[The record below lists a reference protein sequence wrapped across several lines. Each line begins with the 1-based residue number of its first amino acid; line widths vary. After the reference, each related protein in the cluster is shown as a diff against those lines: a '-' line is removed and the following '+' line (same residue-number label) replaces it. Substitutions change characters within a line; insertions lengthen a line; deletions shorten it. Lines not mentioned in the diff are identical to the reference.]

1 MLGDFQVREGE
12 EEKSEIWQWTFK
24 HNEQFGFQG
33 GSVIKN
39 PPANAGDA
47 RDVGSMSRLGRPPEV
62 GNSNPLQYSCL
73 ENSMD
78 RGAGR
83 LWSME
88 SQRVGH
94 D

>member
-39 PPANAGDA
+39 PPANAGA
-47 RDVGSMSRLGRPPEV
+47 TRDVGLISGSGRFPGEGN
-62 GNSNPLQYSCL
+62 GNSL
-73 ENSMD
+73 
-78 RGAGR
+78 
-83 LWSME
+83 
-88 SQRVGH
+88 
-94 D
+94 